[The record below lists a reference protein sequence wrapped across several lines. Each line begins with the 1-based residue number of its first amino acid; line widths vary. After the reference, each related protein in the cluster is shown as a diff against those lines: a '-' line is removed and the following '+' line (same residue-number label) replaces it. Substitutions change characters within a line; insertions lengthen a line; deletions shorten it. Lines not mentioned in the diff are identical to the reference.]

1 MSKIATQNIRLSI
14 YLVVTM
20 LNVNFDVDF
29 FPSVYLNIQLYY
41 EFLGEESFIY
51 LVSYIVLYFLHLKL
65 FNFYKI
71 SKHVYCTMSV

>member
-29 FPSVYLNIQLYY
+29 FFSSVYLNIQLYY

-51 LVSYIVLYFLHLKL
+51 LV
-65 FNFYKI
+65 
-71 SKHVYCTMSV
+71 